1 MTDIVKVLHELDLRS
16 LCNEK
21 QSEQKADFTV
31 AKEATYSSAFVS
43 YKLSIFRVVCTNNDK
58 RDLRLVS
65 KAYDRLRNHTPLT
78 SRLIESFS
86 S

>member
-31 AKEATYSSAFVS
+31 AKEATYSSASVS
-43 YKLSIFRVVCTNNDK
+43 CDLSILRAVCTNNDK
-58 RDLRLVS
+58 RDLKLVS
-65 KAYDRLRNHTPLT
+65 KAYDQPRNHTPLT
-78 SRLIESFS
+78 SRLVESPS
-86 S
+86 P